1 MESGLL
7 GEEQSEP
14 AALLPHFQYR
24 KHSRTENLSIRLP
37 KLKMPTVP
45 CVNYCSLIGYWSEM
59 GAHFWTWSKSRVR
72 IVLNVTGVKKQFC
85 REDFCPKTW
94 KFYKDNLSWE
104 MFPQK
109 PQQGTWMFRLTSAE
123 EVHAPGSRCGIC
135 GKDPTLIIRA
145 SPRGNRGTVK
155 FSSWFQTPL
164 PQQFWS
170 ISRWRRTEQHHS
182 KPRRGFW
189 LPASKTPHLAKGHF
203 LRWPR
208 GAEHCHCSDILCWVW
223 AEI

>member
-14 AALLPHFQYR
+14 APLLPHFQYR

-45 CVNYCSLIGYWSEM
+45 CVNYCSLIGYWSGI
-59 GAHFWTWSKSRVR
+59 GAHFWTWSKSR
-72 IVLNVTGVKKQFC
+72 IILNITGVKKQFC

-135 GKDPTLIIRA
+135 GKDPTL
-145 SPRGNRGTVK
+145 
-155 FSSWFQTPL
+155 SSGQAPEE
-164 PQQFWS
+164 
-170 ISRWRRTEQHHS
+170 TEALSNSAHGSKLHS
-182 KPRRGFW
+182 HGSSEVFPGGEEQSSTIPNLGGVSDCLHPK
-189 LPASKTPHLAKGHF
+189 
-203 LRWPR
+203 
-208 GAEHCHCSDILCWVW
+208 CHT
-223 AEI
+223 